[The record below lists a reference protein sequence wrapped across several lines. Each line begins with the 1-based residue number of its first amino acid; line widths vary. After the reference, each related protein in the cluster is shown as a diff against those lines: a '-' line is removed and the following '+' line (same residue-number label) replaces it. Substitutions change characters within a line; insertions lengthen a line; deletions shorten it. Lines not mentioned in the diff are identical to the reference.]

1 MTNCLSDAD
10 DEAALHP
17 TAIYLLP
24 SSRAQ
29 REGLT
34 TRGEFS
40 SRGEG
45 GLTRYARGY
54 RPNPA
59 GCPSALASFATWLR
73 SRAIASRSPCGRPI
87 YSRYAPSVEPA
98 VPLLGHT
105 RFPVV
110 HIRPH
115 CHLS

>member
-45 GLTRYARGY
+45 GIDSLRSGLSPQPCGLPICTRFVRYVVALTRNRFAI
-54 RPNPA
+54 
-59 GCPSALASFATWLR
+59 ALRAPHLQSLR
-73 SRAIASRSPCGRPI
+73 SFRRTRGA
-87 YSRYAPSVEPA
+87 
-98 VPLLGHT
+98 LLGHT